1 MMADPKPDQSLG
13 TFLGQ
18 RPVMQTNPCRVKN
31 ASLLES
37 HGGVPGIGLEKF
49 KILVGEG
56 ANPCGQLA
64 VTNPEVL
71 IGEVLHS
78 GVQRP
83 ASK

>member
-1 MMADPKPDQSLG
+1 
-13 TFLGQ
+13 
-18 RPVMQTNPCRVKN
+18 
-31 ASLLES
+31 
-37 HGGVPGIGLEKF
+37 
-49 KILVGEG
+49 
-56 ANPCGQLA
+56 LA